1 MNRPATLAGGLVRLR
16 LLAIDDLPMTLA
28 WRNRDEV
35 RRWFR
40 NSVVVDV
47 EQHTAWF
54 HQQQLT
60 DDALMFIVEDAASG
74 EAVGQVSIYNID
86 RETGEAEVGRFI
98 AAPNASGKG
107 FIRAAILALIH
118 FAFEELSLARLYLEV
133 FANNERA
140 IRLYTSVGFVVV
152 EDAAKAGE
160 PMVPMVHMVLM
171 EMKKPQ

>member
-1 MNRPATLAGGLVRLR
+1 MSQPATIAGGLVRLR

-40 NSVVVDV
+40 NSALVDMA
-47 EQHTAWF
+47 QHTAWF

-60 DDALMFIVEDAASG
+60 DDALMFIVEDSATG

-86 RETGEAEVGRFI
+86 RETSEAEVGRFI
-98 AAPNASGKG
+98 AAPNVSGKG
-107 FIRAAILALIH
+107 FIRAAILALTH

-140 IRLYTSVGFVVV
+140 IRLYASVGFVVF
-152 EDAAKAGE
+152 EDAAKASE
-160 PMVPMVHMVLM
+160 RMVLM